1 MRRRT
6 EVEPVT
12 EARVDL
18 LSPWV
23 HDRLRARRLSERFG
37 LGLLA
42 LVLLLAA
49 GWTYQRV
56 ALAQAEA
63 DLRGEKAAA
72 TTLQQQIADLGP
84 VQQYV
89 DGVDRRARTVQ
100 ELMLTDVAFSD
111 VLAALAD
118 ATPGGASIDA
128 LAIDLPTPAV
138 VAGLLDAQGNVT
150 DVDLSRGLLGASCP
164 GPDPFATLVV
174 VGCLTISGTAV
185 DRSTVGRLV
194 EELDRSKEFVEPF
207 ISTTTTT
214 EGSGVT
220 FTGSVA
226 LDPKV
231 FSGRYDD
238 LRVAVGLAEEAD
250 ADAGSTD
257 PATEEATS

>member
-6 EVEPVT
+6 EAEPVT

-23 HDRLRARRLSERFG
+23 HDRLRARRLTERFG

-63 DLRGEKAAA
+63 DLRGEESAAA
-72 TTLQQQIADLGP
+72 SLQQQIADLGP

-100 ELMLTDVAFSD
+100 ELMLSDVAFSE
-111 VLAALAD
+111 VLAALAA
-118 ATPGGASIDA
+118 ATPGGASIDS
-128 LAIDLPTPAV
+128 LSVDLPTPGA
-138 VAGLLDAQGNVT
+138 VAGLLDAQGAVT
-150 DVDLSRGLLGASCP
+150 DVDPSRGLLGAACP

-174 VGCLTISGTAV
+174 VGCLTLSGTAT

-238 LRVAVGLAEEAD
+238 LRVVVGLAED
-250 ADAGSTD
+250 AAT
-257 PATEEATS
+257 TEEASS

>member
-6 EVEPVT
+6 EAAAVT

-42 LVLLLAA
+42 LVLLLAG
-49 GWTYQRV
+49 GWTYQRI
-56 ALAQAEA
+56 ALGQAEA
-63 DLRGEKAAA
+63 DLRGEESAA
-72 TTLQQQIADLGP
+72 TALQQQIAGLAP

-111 VLAALAD
+111 VLAALAE
-118 ATPGGASIDA
+118 ATPDGATIDS
-128 LAIDLPTPAV
+128 LSIDLPAPAP
-138 VAGLLDAQGNVT
+138 VAGLLDARGDVT
-150 DVDLSRGLLGASCP
+150 DVDPSRGLLGASCP

-174 VGCLTISGTAV
+174 VGCLTLSGTAV

-194 EELDRSKEFVEPF
+194 QELSRSKEFVEPF

-238 LRVAVGLAEEAD
+238 LRFAVGLAGESA
-250 ADAGSTD
+250 AGSGTTD
-257 PATEEATS
+257 PAAEEATS

>member
-6 EVEPVT
+6 EAEPVT

-23 HDRLRARRLSERFG
+23 HDRLRARRLTERYG

-63 DLRGEKAAA
+63 DLRGEEAAA

-100 ELMLTDVAFSD
+100 ELMLSDVAFSE
-111 VLAALAD
+111 VLAALAE
-118 ATPGGASIDA
+118 ATPGGASIDS
-128 LAIDLPTPAV
+128 LSVDLPTPAA
-138 VAGLLDAQGNVT
+138 VAGLVDAQGRVT
-150 DVDLSRGLLGASCP
+150 DVDPSRGLLGAACP

-174 VGCLTISGTAV
+174 VGCLTISGTAA

-207 ISTTTTT
+207 ISTTTAT

-238 LRVAVGLAEEAD
+238 LRVTVGLAED
-250 ADAGSTD
+250 AA
-257 PATEEATS
+257 ATEEATP